1 MGPTGPEPGGS
12 RDTGRLSAAR
22 SAEAGRTSPQQRRCT
37 QQRRCPPH
45 ADCMPCCRHAGARR
59 TQSGGGRRPGL
70 SLSLARARSLYPHL
84 HSSIA
89 APPTPFLSL
98 ALSPSLPRS
107 LLSFC
112 RGRVSA
118 AAQGWRCQVHG
129 IRPRNRR
136 LRPIRIRDPFDQLAD
151 PHPRSGLGAP
161 LECGSSA
168 CACSGCV
175 AGTSLSGCSRSTDTR
190 ACRLPSAKTW
200 QGKAGAAGPG
210 VFCSPTLPSPPT
222 TGIGGWEMGLGG

>member
-45 ADCMPCCRHAGARR
+45 ADCTPCCRHAGARR
-59 TQSGGGRRPGL
+59 TQVVEADDPVSRSRSRARVLSIRISIPPL
-70 SLSLARARSLYPHL
+70 PPPPPPFSLSLYP
-84 HSSIA
+84 
-89 APPTPFLSL
+89 PPSL
-98 ALSPSLPRS
+98 APSS
-107 LLSFC
+107 LC

-200 QGKAGAAGPG
+200 QGKAGAAGPE